1 MLHTLFMT
9 SAGMLDRFLL
19 NDIAS
24 PVVFLYSLLLSFFP
38 LAYHHNISIGLS
50 FGEHRGKYSNRN
62 RGCFATKSWI
72 SWLLSVVW
80 ALCLSKKTT
89 ISPLVQDKMSNNNSI
104 TFCAFNS
111 FLVM

>member
-38 LAYHHNISIGLS
+38 LAYHHNISVGLS

-80 ALCLSKKTT
+80 ALCLSKKNVVPPVA
-89 ISPLVQDKMSNNNSI
+89 II
-104 TFCAFNS
+104 RFI
-111 FLVM
+111 FLKKALC